1 MQTFRSNGRVVKR
14 YPIRSGDRLRAGLV
28 AACAFPAPRGSQ
40 VLVDE
45 MAEALVRE
53 GVDAHLIAPL
63 DPRARERPYRT
74 HAVEPAVPRARAGG
88 VTGLLRPLV
97 DATLTARLAQTV
109 EREGLQ
115 VLHAHNYE
123 GLVTSLAVRA
133 LRGVPVVYHSHNVF
147 ADELPTYAPRA
158 LRAAARSFGAW
169 CDRTFPRMADRVV
182 TLSDDVAEHLQSRG
196 VEPHRICVIPPGLD
210 PTPFEEHRATLRK
223 RRAIFTGNLDGYQN
237 LELLLAA
244 WRLVE
249 KNDPSSE
256 LVLVTHV
263 QRGGASRRLRRSN
276 WGERV
281 RVQIATS
288 LDQVARE
295 LGSAMVGVS
304 PRSSWSGF
312 PIKTLN
318 YMASGTPTIA
328 LVASSKGVRPGETG
342 WVVEQETPEA
352 LAAALVGALASPR
365 ECARRGRAG
374 LQVVREHHCWNDLAP
389 LIADVARA
397 AIADGEQAPARARR
411 VA

>member
-1 MQTFRSNGRVVKR
+1 M
-14 YPIRSGDRLRAGLV
+14 GLV

-45 MAEALVRE
+45 MAEALVSV
-53 GVDAHLIAPL
+53 GQDVHLIAPL

-97 DATLTARLAQTV
+97 DATLTARLASVV
-109 EREGLQ
+109 ERQGLQ

-133 LRGVPVVYHSHNVF
+133 LRGTPVVYHSHNVF

-158 LRAAARSFGAW
+158 LRRAAARFGAW
-169 CDRTFPRMADRVV
+169 CDQTFPRLADRVV
-182 TLSDDVAEHLQSRG
+182 TLSGDVAAHLQSCG
-196 VEPHRICVIPPGLD
+196 VEAERVSVVPPGLD
-210 PTPFEEHRATLRK
+210 PSPFEPHRAPIRK

-237 LELLLAA
+237 LDLLLRA

-249 KNDPSSE
+249 QRDSSSE

-263 QRGGASRRLRRSN
+263 RRGAAARRLRRTH
-276 WGERV
+276 WGARV
-281 RVQIATS
+281 RVQVARS
-288 LDQVARE
+288 LDEVARE
-295 LGSAMVGVS
+295 MGVAMVGLS
-304 PRSSWSGF
+304 PRASWSGF

-318 YMASGTPTIA
+318 YMASGTPTMA
-328 LVASSKGVRPGETG
+328 LAASAKGVRHGETG
-342 WVVEQETPEA
+342 WVVEDETPEG
-352 LAAALVGALASPR
+352 LAGALVDALASPR
-365 ECARRGRAG
+365 ECARRGRAAAQ
-374 LQVVREHHCWNDLAP
+374 LLRERHAWDRLAP
-389 LIADVARA
+389 QIVEVARA
-397 AIADGEQAPARARR
+397 AVGDGEQDPAGTRR

>member
-1 MQTFRSNGRVVKR
+1 MQRPLRV
-14 YPIRSGDRLRAGLV
+14 GLV

-45 MAEALVRE
+45 MAEALVSA
-53 GVDAHLIAPL
+53 GVDAHLVAPL

-97 DATLTARLAQTV
+97 DATLTARLAQIV
-109 EREGLQ
+109 ERESLQ

-133 LRGVPVVYHSHNVF
+133 LRGIPVVYHSHNVF

-158 LRAAARSFGAW
+158 MRGAARRFGAW
-169 CDRTFPRMADRVV
+169 CDRTFPRQADRVV
-182 TLSDDVAEHLQSRG
+182 TLSGDVAEHLQTRG
-196 VEPHRICVIPPGLD
+196 VEAHRLSVIPPGID
-210 PTPFEEHRATLRK
+210 PAPFEPHRATLRK

-237 LELLLAA
+237 LGLLLDA

-249 KNDPSSE
+249 ERDASSE

-263 QRGGASRRLRRSN
+263 RRGSAARRLRRTR
-276 WGERV
+276 WGARV
-281 RVQIATS
+281 RVETATN

-295 LGSAMVGVS
+295 LGLAMVGVS
-304 PRSSWSGF
+304 PRASWSGF

-328 LVASSKGVRPGETG
+328 LEASAKGVRHGETG
-342 WVVEQETPEA
+342 WVVSGTGPRA
-352 LAAALVGALASPR
+352 LADALVAALASPR
-365 ECARRGRAG
+365 DCARRGRTA
-374 LQVVREHHCWNDLAP
+374 LQAVREHHAWDRLAP
-389 LIADVARA
+389 RIVDVARA
-397 AIADGEQAPARARR
+397 AIADGEGDPARTRR